1 MLTLK
6 PDTSFYIL
14 LKSFP
19 TLTLKS
25 VYRSP
30 NLSSCKMQDANSPV
44 SKFSVFY
51 AIDAPQPPL
60 YDFFAIQ
67 GGNTSLNGKINQS
80 IKYKNAK

>member
-1 MLTLK
+1 
-6 PDTSFYIL
+6 
-14 LKSFP
+14 
-19 TLTLKS
+19 
-25 VYRSP
+25 
-30 NLSSCKMQDANSPV
+30 MQDANSPV

-80 IKYKNAK
+80 IKFPTKMLSKTMQWFVLFCIY